1 MSFSIDPNISLP
13 PAEDEYVPA
22 PTSPITASSFVLNTS
37 LILSPFTVAASAIV
51 EPNTDSAERR
61 KRGSQEDLI
70 EMPPPAKRPEET
82 DQAYLEPT

>member
-13 PAEDEYVPA
+13 PTEDEFVPA

-37 LILSPFTVAASAIV
+37 LILSLFTVAVV
-51 EPNTDSAERR
+51 EPNAESTERR

-82 DQAYLEPT
+82 VQAHLKPT